1 MSQMQFYAKLKSS
14 LDHVMIYE
22 DLDLQR
28 RARSLIPVEDLERKA
43 HTMSQK
49 TKDGQNKGIDARDC
63 LILALLHWFKN
74 GELG

>member
-1 MSQMQFYAKLKSS
+1 
-14 LDHVMIYE
+14 MIYE